1 MASISGAVVLVV
13 TWLGL
18 NAYLFIDTFIWYE
31 KADSF
36 YYTRVI
42 LGSTLAWARAS
53 AMCLNFNCMLII
65 LPVCRNFLSL
75 LRGSSACCRGD
86 LRRLLD
92 KNITFHRLVGYMI
105 TLHAAIHVIA
115 HFINIE
121 RYHMSQSE
129 EAGVLCNI
137 LGNID
142 NQTNKDYLNPIR
154 SYNKN
159 IIKEVFVSVAGITGF
174 VITLALVLIVTS
186 STELMRRSFYEV
198 FLYTHNLFVLIFFG
212 LVIHGAGQ
220 IVRGQTAQSILLH
233 NLSYCKDHYYEWGK
247 TAQCPVPQF
256 SGSKPLTW
264 KWVIFP
270 LVLYTFERIIR
281 FWRSKQEVVITK
293 VVSHSSGVLEIQMKK
308 KGFAME
314 PGQYIFLQCLTV
326 SRLEWH
332 PFTLTSA
339 PEEPFFSVHVR
350 AVGDWTQRLL
360 TECGASRNL
369 CLEPWQLPRFA
380 VDGPYGSAATNIF
393 HYHVSVCIA
402 AGIGVTPFSS
412 VLKSIWYKYYSSH
425 CDIGLK
431 KVYFYWLCRDTHSFE
446 WFADLLISLEEQM
459 SEQGKTDFLSYHL
472 FLTGWDENQASHI
485 ALHGDNDLDVITGL
499 RHKTNFGRPN
509 WNKEFRYIAD
519 SHTGCSIGVFF
530 CGPKPLSK
538 ILKSMCRLHS
548 SSDPRGVHFHY
559 NKENF

>member
-1 MASISGAVVLVV
+1 MLQV

-18 NAYLFIDTFIWYE
+18 NTYLFIDTFIWYE

-65 LPVCRNFLSL
+65 LPVCRNFVSL

-129 EAGVLCNI
+129 EAGELCNI
-137 LGNID
+137 LGNIG
-142 NQTNKDYLNPIR
+142 NQSNKDYLNPIR

-159 IIKEVFVSVAGITGF
+159 IIKEVFVFVAGITGF

-186 STELMRRSFYEV
+186 STELIRKSFYEV
-198 FLYTHNLFVLIFFG
+198 FLYTHNLFILFFIG
-212 LVIHGAGQ
+212 LVLHGAGQ
-220 IVRGQTAQSILLH
+220 IVRGQSAHSILLH
-233 NLSYCKDHYYEWGK
+233 NLTYCKDHYYEWGK

-256 SGSKPLTW
+256 SGNKPLTW

-270 LVLYTFERIIR
+270 LVIYTFEKIIR
-281 FWRSKQEVVITK
+281 FWRSKQEVIITK
-293 VVSHSSGVLEIQMKK
+293 VVSHASGVLEIQMKK
-308 KGFAME
+308 SGFAME

-360 TECGASRNL
+360 TECGANGNM
-369 CLEPWQLPRFA
+369 CLEPWQLPRLA
-380 VDGPYGSAATNIF
+380 VDGPYGSAATNVF

-412 VLKSIWYKYYSSH
+412 VLKSIWYKYCSSNYNM
-425 CDIGLK
+425 GLK

-472 FLTGWDENQASHI
+472 FLTGWDEDQASHI
-485 ALHGDNDLDVITGL
+485 ALHCDNDLDVITGL

-519 SHTGCSIGVFF
+519 SHTGRSIGVFF

-538 ILKSMCRLHS
+538 ILNSMCRLHS

-559 NKENF
+559 NKESF